1 MKPST
6 RKQMLRS
13 RVSQIVGLALLVSIC
28 ALAVPLP
35 MSVPAKSSSGKDA
48 SEPFPCQNRPCGCRT
63 AEQCWKKCC
72 CFTNSQ
78 KVAWA
83 KANNVKVPDFVLKA
97 AGIEAASVSAH
108 RSETCSLTTA
118 KESDSDQKSATSCCS
133 KSADAAV
140 VKEREPATSSGCC
153 SKCVPK
159 KAVTHSSSRKK
170 IVTGFNAA
178 ECQGIAFLVALLS
191 TSIVSANVT
200 IESAVAMRGEVII
213 AHSERLPSM
222 SLRPPLPPPKIAA

>member
-1 MKPST
+1 M
-6 RKQMLRS
+6 
-13 RVSQIVGLALLVSIC
+13 
-28 ALAVPLP
+28 AVPLP
-35 MSVPAKSSSGKDA
+35 MSVPTKSSSEKDE

-97 AGIEAASVSAH
+97 AGIEAASVSAP
-108 RSETCSLTTA
+108 RSETCSLVTA
-118 KESDSDQKSATSCCS
+118 ESNSELKSATSCCS
-133 KSADAAV
+133 KSADAAAA
-140 VKEREPATSSGCC
+140 VKDREQATSSGYC

-159 KAVTHSSSRKK
+159 KTVAHSTPRKK

-200 IESAVAMRGEVII
+200 IESAVPKHGELIT
-213 AHSERLPSM
+213 AHSERLPWM
-222 SLRPPLPPPKIAA
+222 SPRPPLPPPKIAI